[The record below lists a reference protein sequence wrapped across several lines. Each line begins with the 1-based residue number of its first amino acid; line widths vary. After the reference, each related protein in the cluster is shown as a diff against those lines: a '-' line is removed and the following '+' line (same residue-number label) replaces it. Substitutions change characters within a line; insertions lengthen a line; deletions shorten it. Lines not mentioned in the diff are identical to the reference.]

1 MNIFQVDDYLQIEIA
16 SGKYQGVYNC
26 RIINCTENELM
37 ITAPRNEHGT
47 IPLQKN
53 ELFSVGVLKKDAVYE
68 FQSKIISQASR
79 DFPYITIYV
88 PHLIKR
94 KQRRADFRIAVNVPV
109 EVLYFY
115 RDGVPVAACTMNS
128 VDLSAGGVK
137 IETGEEFKVGEEYQ
151 MVIVLPSGDEIEEIY
166 VEAEVV
172 RSEAEPNSEPE
183 IADLYWTSFR
193 FIDITESKKQK
204 ILKFINKQQELRSKS
219 LI

>member
-1 MNIFQVDDYLQIEIA
+1 MNIFKVDDYLQIEIA

-37 ITAPRNEHGT
+37 ITAPRNEQGM

-53 ELFSVGVLKKDAVYE
+53 DLFNVCVLKKDAVYE
-68 FQSKIISQASR
+68 FQSKLISPASR
-79 DFPYITIYV
+79 DFPYLTIYV
-88 PHLIKR
+88 PHLVKR
-94 KQRRADFRIAVNVPV
+94 KQRRADFRVTINVPV

-137 IETGEEFKVGEEYQ
+137 IETSEKFKVGEEYQ
-151 MVIVLPSGDEIEEIY
+151 MVIVLPVESGTEEIY

-172 RSEAEPNSEPE
+172 RLEAIPKSESKVT
-183 IADLYWTSFR
+183 DLYWTSFR

-204 ILKFINKQQELRSKS
+204 ILKFINKQQELRLKS